1 VKVPQP
7 FLPIVEV
14 TVMNQTGST
23 AVLQIP
29 PQNIM
34 SADVTIEGKTTG
46 ANLDL
51 ILFDRKFTEM
61 EALFLSSVGKTILYR
76 WGYSGPKTKT
86 VSKPGMSDWYTGTLD
101 HVTPQYA
108 EGGVTLN
115 IFVKGSVLT
124 DGHMEKETRDYI
136 WTDKGTGK
144 KENMTP
150 EQIVR
155 WICQKHGWKLD
166 MKADEVPQVIIT
178 DDTHDSSMPGPKKYS
193 QKGQTDL
200 EFLIELAKDQVSVT
214 GQANYTVDF
223 DCATNTLSF
232 RPERFANGVIRVFY
246 INYMEDLRNVNTEVI
261 SFTPE
266 VNMFTVGK
274 MGGIESAL
282 PCYDVITK
290 QFSEKIV
297 NNFNTPE
304 KLLLGTWVPIPQS
317 KNEEG
322 STPMKK
328 ANDTRR
334 DQADSEQKLKSFWQS
349 LAARVASAT
358 LVIQGDHK
366 MAQGA
371 NVLVYFY
378 TPSYREVKDGK
389 HSYNRQLL
397 YLSGKYTI
405 TKVVHHLSPGSYTTE
420 LSLGTNGF
428 LQPPP
433 NSNLFQKVPGTQT
446 SIDKAASGMEQQQI
460 TNALNA
466 PPSGAPDYSGA

>member
-1 VKVPQP
+1 VLFRDIKVPQP
-7 FLPIVEV
+7 YVPIIEV
-14 TVMNQTGST
+14 TVMSQTGST
-23 AVLQIP
+23 AILQIP

-34 SADVTIEGKTTG
+34 SADITVEGKTTG

-61 EALFLSSVGKTILYR
+61 EALFLSSVGKTIMYR

-86 VSKPGMSDWYTGTLD
+86 VSKPGTSDWYTGTLD
-101 HVTPQYA
+101 HVTPQYM

-124 DGHMEKETRDYI
+124 DGHMEKETIDYI
-136 WTDKGTGK
+136 DPATKQ
-144 KENMTP
+144 NMTP
-150 EQIVR
+150 EQIVKT
-155 WICQKHGWKLD
+155 ICKKRGWKLD
-166 MKADEVPQVIIT
+166 MNADEVPQVIIT
-178 DDTHDSSMPGPKKYS
+178 DDTHDTSMPGPKKYS
-193 QKGQTDL
+193 QKNQTDL
-200 EFLIELAKDQVSVT
+200 EFLIELAKEQVSVT
-214 GQANYTVDF
+214 KQSNYTVDF

-232 RPERFANGVIRVFY
+232 RPERIGGGVIRVFY
-246 INYMEDLRNVNTEVI
+246 INYMEDGRNVNTEVI

-282 PCYDVITK
+282 PCYDAITK

-328 ANDTRR
+328 ANDTKR
-334 DQADSEQKLKSFWQS
+334 DQADSEQKLRSLWQS

-358 LVIQGDHK
+358 LLIQGDHR

-378 TPSYREVKDGK
+378 TPAYREVKGGV

-405 TKVVHHLSPGSYTTE
+405 LKVVHHISPGAYTTE

-428 LQPPP
+428 LKPPP
-433 NSNLFQKVPGTQT
+433 NSDLFQQVPGTQT
-446 SIDKAASGMEQQQI
+446 SIDKVA
-460 TNALNA
+460 
-466 PPSGAPDYSGA
+466 